1 MRYFAGVDLSM
12 EETSVCVVDEARS
25 LINEANVGSEPALL
39 DS

>member
-12 EETSVCVVDEARS
+12 EEASVCVVDEAGS
-25 LINEANVGSEPALL
+25 LIYEANIASEPAIL